1 MRWQLAGTW
10 LIGSLVMGT
19 VAVLLTT
26 GSDYQPFTPLV
37 LLSPGALVLLLFL
50 VVLLF
55 LALYVLCWRTQ
66 EATWLGTDP
75 RVVMLWPILVG
86 GGGLAGW
93 GFAAA
98 VTFNAGFPLAAQLLL
113 AYLVGGL
120 PFTLVAAMLVRPVV
134 VNAAAAMVT
143 AIAVLTG
150 MVLIPSPIQTCLAYL
165 QLLVGPATTGR

>member
-1 MRWQLAGTW
+1 
-10 LIGSLVMGT
+10 
-19 VAVLLTT
+19 
-26 GSDYQPFTPLV
+26 
-37 LLSPGALVLLLFL
+37 
-50 VVLLF
+50 
-55 LALYVLCWRTQ
+55 
-66 EATWLGTDP
+66 
-75 RVVMLWPILVG
+75 MLWPILVG

-113 AYLVGGL
+113 ACLVGGL